1 MSGNQV
7 GIAIEVQFIP
17 ALDRSSLFSTVSAGW
32 VRAVAA
38 KTLDHE
44 GCSGELTIVLTDD
57 DGIHALNR
65 KYLGHDAPTDVL
77 TFAARE
83 DGGTFVPAPEAG
95 MYLGDVIVS
104 LPRAAEQ
111 AVQQGHSFE
120 RELGLLVIHGI
131 LHLLGYDHAQEADEA
146 TMWARQDAVLA
157 ELQL

>member
-1 MSGNQV
+1 
-7 GIAIEVQFIP
+7 
-17 ALDRSSLFSTVSAGW
+17 
-32 VRAVAA
+32 
-38 KTLDHE
+38 LDHE

-77 TFAARE
+77 SFAARE
-83 DGGTFVPAPEAG
+83 DGGIFVPAPEAG